1 MAAKFVAEAGRACPM
16 GPAVLVS
23 IAISPRNA
31 AANSSDVARDSGAF
45 RQRDAATF
53 PNARSA
59 IVSPLPATLSLA
71 ACLRAI
77 AGKATTA
84 VRIRGDATALS
95 AWRTV
100 PAASPNTIARAARTR
115 ILVVRPAP
123 CAFPMAPAW
132 SGYAIA
138 ERTTIAVLIRPNALS
153 PFARRMERA
162 ASRNRIAVAGTR
174 TLAAPQENSV
184 SPMDGAV
191 AIAAEIPAVAPIGS
205 ATQRYATK
213 TEPVAVSSSTAWP
226 EIGQKRVVRQTRL
239 ARTMEP
245 AFAIAGEISTAVR
258 RTLESAGTMERVC
271 ACAVGGV
278 INPTGVEGPANA
290 GKGTI
295 ATRR

>member
-153 PFARRMERA
+153 PFARRTER
-162 ASRNRIAVAGTR
+162 
-174 TLAAPQENSV
+174 
-184 SPMDGAV
+184 
-191 AIAAEIPAVAPIGS
+191 
-205 ATQRYATK
+205 
-213 TEPVAVSSSTAWP
+213 VAVSSSTAWP